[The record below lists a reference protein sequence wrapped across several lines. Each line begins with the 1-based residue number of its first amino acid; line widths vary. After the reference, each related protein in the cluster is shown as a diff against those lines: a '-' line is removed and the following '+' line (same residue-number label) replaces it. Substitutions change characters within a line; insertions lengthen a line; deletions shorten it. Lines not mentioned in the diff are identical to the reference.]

1 MNIFHVLQSA
11 KEGKMFVLELKH
23 VNSLHFVNNCNGG
36 HGNLIGLW
44 CLMQFSTIF
53 QLIYLGGQ
61 LFWCRKP

>member
-44 CLMQFSTIF
+44 CLM
-53 QLIYLGGQ
+53 
-61 LFWCRKP
+61 